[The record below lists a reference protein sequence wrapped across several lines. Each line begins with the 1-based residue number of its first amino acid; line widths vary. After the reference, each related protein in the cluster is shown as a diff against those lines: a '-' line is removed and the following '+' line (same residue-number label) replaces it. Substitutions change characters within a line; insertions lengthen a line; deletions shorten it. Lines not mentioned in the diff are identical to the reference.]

1 MAKIGPAIQGPITLS
16 LSIADQK
23 VPVTLVDETDT
34 ATLEAGVSSPTI
46 QLSKNGASYG
56 SLSDGTW
63 AEIGNGDYT
72 VKLNGTDTNTAGW
85 AILRVIKAGT
95 SAEAKVLLWIG
106 TSPVDMRDSLVRTRT
121 LIRRG

>member
-1 MAKIGPAIQGPITLS
+1 MAKLGPAIQGPVTLS

-23 VPVTLVDETDT
+23 VPVTLVDETDL
-34 ATLEAGVSSPTI
+34 ATLETGVSSPTL
-46 QLSKNGASYG
+46 QLSKDGGSYG

-63 AEIGNGDYT
+63 AEVGNGDYT
-72 VKLNGTDTNTAGW
+72 VKFNGTDTNTAGW
-85 AILRVIKAGT
+85 AILRVIKTGT

-106 TSPVDMRDSLVRTRT
+106 TSPIDMRDNMVRTRT